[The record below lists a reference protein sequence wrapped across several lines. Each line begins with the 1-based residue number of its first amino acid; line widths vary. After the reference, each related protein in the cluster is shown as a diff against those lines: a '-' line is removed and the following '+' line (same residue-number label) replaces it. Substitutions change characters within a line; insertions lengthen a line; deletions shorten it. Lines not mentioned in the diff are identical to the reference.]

1 MPVVTGIWGIAGG
14 SSHAR
19 QAESSHKGITI
30 DLAVPFF
37 GHDFSSSFSF
47 GRWVAA
53 AHWENDVWQARTQ
66 GCRREGATGSKSTT
80 ELNFQAG
87 DRKTIVKQSR
97 QPRKSQ
103 SLSSQVTISFT
114 IAKTIARIGKLK
126 KTPQNVQRQMS
137 TRQACSEK
145 ERKQKKKNCTEASR
159 THLLRL

>member
-19 QAESSHKGITI
+19 QAESSQKGITI
-30 DLAVPFF
+30 DLAVPLGTIFLLLF
-37 GHDFSSSFSF
+37 LS

-53 AHWENDVWQARTQ
+53 AHWENDVWQVRTQ
-66 GCRREGATGSKSTT
+66 GCRREGATGLKSTT
-80 ELNFQAG
+80 ELNLQAG
-87 DRKTIVKQSR
+87 NRKTIVKQSR

-114 IAKTIARIGKLK
+114 IAKTIARMGKLK
-126 KTPQNVQRQMS
+126 RTPQNVQRQMS

-145 ERKQKKKNCTEASR
+145 ERKQKNCTEASR